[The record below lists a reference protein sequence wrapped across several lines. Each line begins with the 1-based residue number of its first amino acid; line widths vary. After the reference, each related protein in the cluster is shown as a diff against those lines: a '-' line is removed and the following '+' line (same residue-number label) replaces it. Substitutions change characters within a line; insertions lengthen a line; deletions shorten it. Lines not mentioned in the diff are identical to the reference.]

1 MHDALGVHI
10 LHGIRQLR
18 RHQDLLVER
27 QRAPAASGAGPGHLA
42 GPGVSAVQQLR
53 ELHAARLLHE
63 QTEPANLRTR
73 PQ

>member
-1 MHDALGVHI
+1 MHDALGVHV

-18 RHQDLLVER
+18 RHPDLLVER
-27 QRAPAASGAGPGHLA
+27 QRAPAAGGAGPGHLA
-42 GPGVSAVQQLR
+42 GPRVSAVQQLR

-63 QTEPANLRTR
+63 QTEPADLRPR